1 MKQVAQRMRDGRMAV
16 LDVPVPECAPTEV
29 LVRTEASLVSA
40 GTERAKVTVARESLI
55 GKARRRPD
63 QLRQVIDKAKTD
75 GLSETIAAVRARL
88 DALAPLGY
96 CATGQ
101 VEYVG
106 PLVRDIAPGD
116 LVACGGDGA
125 AHAELLAVGGNLAV
139 RVPPGV
145 PARDAAFTTLGSIA
159 LHGFRQG
166 DARLGERVAVVG
178 MGLVGQLTAR
188 IARAAGCE
196 VLGVDLDD
204 WKLDV
209 ARAAGALDR
218 ARRRDAIQDDDRGS
232 WDVVLVTAATP
243 SSSDPVELASQLARD
258 RGRVVVVGDVKLDLD
273 RRHFYEHEL
282 ELRLARSYGPGRY
295 DREYEERGLDY
306 PLGYVR
312 WTERRNMGAFL
323 AMLARGEVRVDDLV
337 THAFPIERAV
347 EAFDLLASGEQRSLA
362 LILDYPPRPAEPARA
377 APLER
382 VGRAFRPGR
391 QVAFAGAGSFAQ
403 RVLIPQAR
411 RAGLELDRVA
421 TSTGLSAA
429 SAAERFGFARG
440 ACTTEELLADEAISG
455 LVVATRHDR
464 HASLVL
470 EGLAAGKAVLVEKP
484 LCLDRTELDQIAVAA
499 SRPEAGPLM
508 VGFNRRHAP
517 LVERAQ
523 AFLAADS
530 PAHVTIRVNAGPLP
544 AGHWLNDPAEGGGRL
559 LGEGC
564 HFFDLLVHL
573 ARSRPTSV
581 FAQALGRSD
590 EPLQSVQDF
599 SAVVGFAD
607 GSLGTVTYTTTGS
620 PRLGKELVE
629 VHRGGRSIRI
639 DDFAS
644 LTEWDRG
651 NAQTTKS
658 RARDKGHEAEVE
670 LFAAVVRGERPA
682 PGLDGYLVST
692 DLTLAALESLQ
703 SGAPRYLEWTTPTED
718 D

>member
-1 MKQVAQRMRDGRMAV
+1 MKQVAQRMRDGKMAV
-16 LDVPVPECAPTEV
+16 LDVPVPECSPGDV

-75 GLSETIAAVRARL
+75 GLGETIAAVRARL

-96 CATGQ
+96 CATGR
-101 VEYVG
+101 VEHVG
-106 PLVRDIAPGD
+106 SLVRDISPGD
-116 LVACGGDGA
+116 VVACGGDGA
-125 AHAELLAVGGNLAV
+125 AHAELLAVGANLAV
-139 RVPPGV
+139 RVPDGV
-145 PARDAAFTTLGSIA
+145 PAHDAAFTTLGAIA

-166 DARLGERVAVVG
+166 EARIGERVAVVG

-196 VLGVDLDD
+196 VFGIDLDD

-209 ARAAGALDR
+209 ARTAGALDH
-218 ARRRDAIQDDDRGS
+218 ARRRDAIQDDDQGV

-243 SSSDPVELASQLARD
+243 SSSDPVVLASHLARD
-258 RGRVVVVGDVKLDLD
+258 RGRVVVVGDVRLDLD

-337 THAFPIERAV
+337 THTFPIEDAV
-347 EAFDLLASGEQRSLA
+347 EAFDLLADGGQPSLA
-362 LILDYPPRPAEPARA
+362 LILDYPVAPPAGGRA
-377 APLER
+377 HRVER
-382 VGRAFRPGR
+382 MGRAFRPGTR
-391 QVAFAGAGSFAQ
+391 IGFAGAGSFAQ
-403 RVLIPQAR
+403 RVLIPNAR

-421 TSTGLSAA
+421 TSTGLSAV
-429 SAAERFGFARG
+429 SVAERYGFAGG
-440 ACTTEELLADEAISG
+440 ACTTAELLADDGISA

-470 EGLAAGKAVLVEKP
+470 QGLEAGKAVLVEKP
-484 LCLDRTELDQIAVAA
+484 LCLDRAQLDEIAAVAR
-499 SRPEAGPLM
+499 RPDAPPLM

-523 AFLAADS
+523 AFLAADA

-544 AGHWLNDPAEGGGRL
+544 ADHWLNDPSEGGGRL

-573 ARSRPTSV
+573 ARSTPVSV
-581 FAQALGRSD
+581 YAQALGRAD
-590 EPLQSVQDF
+590 DALQAAQDF
-599 SAVVGFAD
+599 TALVSFAD
-607 GSLGTVTYTTTGS
+607 GSLGTLTYTSTGS

-629 VHRGGRSIRI
+629 AHRGGRSIRI

-651 NAQTTKS
+651 SSRTTRS
-658 RARDKGHEAEVE
+658 RVRDKGHAAEVD
-670 LFAAVVRGERPA
+670 LFAAVVRGDRPP
-682 PGLDGYLVST
+682 PGVEGYLLST

-703 SGAPRYLEWTTPTED
+703 SGGPRRLGQLAGAGAA
-718 D
+718 